1 MRKRESWR
9 KAQKQEGGGEEEERV
24 CEERVCEG
32 YLIESEE
39 LKLSAT
45 SLRLTPREGLSDKN
59 VTWVGLAR
67 SVRGEEAGGERE
79 SSIFAA
85 AEVNNVIS
93 ELESLDQIMHGLE
106 KKEIETATEF
116 RQLEEEIQ
124 EKLRT
129 YQTVLQRMGFREGVS
144 LRVSCLF

>member
-1 MRKRESWR
+1 M
-9 KAQKQEGGGEEEERV
+9 

-59 VTWVGLAR
+59 VTWVGLSR
-67 SVRGEEAGGERE
+67 SVRGGEAGVGG